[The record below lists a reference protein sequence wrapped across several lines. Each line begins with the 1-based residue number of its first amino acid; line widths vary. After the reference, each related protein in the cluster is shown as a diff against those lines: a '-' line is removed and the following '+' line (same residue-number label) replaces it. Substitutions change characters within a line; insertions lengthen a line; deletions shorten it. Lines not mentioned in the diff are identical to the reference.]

1 MRSCQQSAPRAA
13 VQFTGCAYGGRRS
26 SMGVG
31 GYQEAA
37 VATSARGNSEY
48 VALCRVLALDVSSAC
63 AEPFHLAERHRS
75 VQELGA
81 KGACEPEKYQY
92 GVSTH
97 AAVSSRDERWTN
109 LAVAKTSDRR
119 GRGIVPVSATSSTDQ
134 SIGRTSAT
142 SFCFTACLKAST
154 LPVLSPSNNA
164 ATAFGE
170 IALWTIL
177 CSHPHTPVQSGPAAA
192 S

>member
-1 MRSCQQSAPRAA
+1 
-13 VQFTGCAYGGRRS
+13 
-26 SMGVG
+26 MGVG

-81 KGACEPEKYQY
+81 KGACEPET

-97 AAVSSRDERWTN
+97 AAISSRDEWWANGGLFQLR
-109 LAVAKTSDRR
+109 L
-119 GRGIVPVSATSSTDQ
+119 
-134 SIGRTSAT
+134 
-142 SFCFTACLKAST
+142 
-154 LPVLSPSNNA
+154 
-164 ATAFGE
+164 
-170 IALWTIL
+170 
-177 CSHPHTPVQSGPAAA
+177 
-192 S
+192 